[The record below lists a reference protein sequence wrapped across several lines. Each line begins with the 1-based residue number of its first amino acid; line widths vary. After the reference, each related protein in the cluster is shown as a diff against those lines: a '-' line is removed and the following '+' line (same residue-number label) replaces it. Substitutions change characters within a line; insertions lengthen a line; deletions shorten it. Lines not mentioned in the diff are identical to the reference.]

1 MTNPK
6 SVLFMNIDQSKNKF
20 SELPKTSTTY
30 IIDYRHNQNN
40 GPYYIVII
48 SSYEKKD
55 RILYNVSLKKVE
67 LIREFTT
74 HVPGSGYRMRAKP
87 RKFTDDPFEYLLRGG
102 YNALKDK

>member
-1 MTNPK
+1 MANPN

-20 SELPKTSTTY
+20 SELQKTSTTY
-30 IIDYRHNQNN
+30 IIDYRQNM
-40 GPYYIVII
+40 GRPYYMVII
-48 SSYEKKD
+48 SIFGKED
-55 RILYNVSLKKVE
+55 RYLHNVSLKKVG

-102 YNALKDK
+102 YNAPKDK